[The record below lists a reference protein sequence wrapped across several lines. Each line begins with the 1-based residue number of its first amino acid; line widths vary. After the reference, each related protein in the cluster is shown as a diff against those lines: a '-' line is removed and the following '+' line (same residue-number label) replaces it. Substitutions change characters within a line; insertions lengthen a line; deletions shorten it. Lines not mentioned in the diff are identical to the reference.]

1 VRETLSTAAEAV
13 GRVADVVLVV
23 FAAVVCLTIAVLAF
37 APSEAAAHKD
47 PCHRARTCPA
57 DHAQYRW
64 HGLLCVSPNA
74 RERNSSFRLMYVHAT
89 YVYYC
94 KR

>member
-1 VRETLSTAAEAV
+1 VRETLSTVAEAV
-13 GRVADVVLVV
+13 GRVADVILVV
-23 FAAVVCLTIAVLAF
+23 LAAVVCLTIAVLAF

-47 PCHRARTCPA
+47 QCHHARTCPS
-57 DHAQYRW
+57 DHAKYRW
-64 HGLLCVSPNA
+64 HGLLCVGPNA
-74 RERNSSFRLMYVHAT
+74 RERDSSFRLMYVHAT

>member
-1 VRETLSTAAEAV
+1 VRETLSTVAQAV

-23 FAAVVCLTIAVLAF
+23 LAAVVCLTIAVLAF

-47 PCHRARTCPA
+47 RCHHARTCPS
-57 DHAQYRW
+57 DHANYRW
-64 HGLLCVSPNA
+64 HGLLCVGPNA
-74 RERNSSFRLMYVHAT
+74 RERNSSFRLMYVHVT